1 MHFVNSPQLS
11 FDAKIEG
18 MYFLYS
24 FLDTDESTHNG
35 FHSDRIS
42 FIFSSTFVILFMY
55 FTVIPLT
62 GCLPVG
68 AWQGNG
74 MVLLDGFICWCG
86 QLVLLFVQT
95 YSTVVFHEDF
105 KHLPTVFFLYGLPK
119 ICYGRCISGPDQTF
133 VAERGIPF
141 KV

>member
-24 FLDTDESTHNG
+24 FLDTEESTHNG

-62 GCLPVG
+62 GCLPGETKGVKPHEIRAG
-68 AWQGNG
+68 S
-74 MVLLDGFICWCG
+74 MDCVMCFHHSSL
-86 QLVLLFVQT
+86 
-95 YSTVVFHEDF
+95 STSAHYPIHALKTNPPIINIKITKAINQNSFCR
-105 KHLPTVFFLYGLPK
+105 FFFESSLSFSNFL
-119 ICYGRCISGPDQTF
+119 II
-133 VAERGIPF
+133 
-141 KV
+141 